1 MFLSMSEVL
10 EDVADYVNKCLGP
23 LGRNGMQFQWSDL
36 RDILI
41 QLCAT
46 LLLFIIIRI
55 FVWKRVTIILETRQ
69 AAIDKE
75 LVEAKEA
82 NRKARLLVSENQDKL
97 EAAQKEIKSMIEKA
111 EKEANARRDEII
123 SGAKAEA
130 ERRLDN
136 VELEIQTEISKK
148 NNEIHQQI
156 VDIAMLAA
164 EKIVEHEI
172 DHDKYID
179 IVNKIIEGAEK

>member
-1 MFLSMSEVL
+1 MILSMSKIL
-10 EDVADYVNKCLGP
+10 EDVSAFVDKCLGP
-23 LGRNGMQFQWSDL
+23 LGNDGFNWNTL
-36 RDILI
+36 RDIII

-55 FVWKRVTIILETRQ
+55 FVWKRVTNILETRQ

-82 NRKARLLVSENQDKL
+82 NRKARQLVSENQDKL
-97 EAAQKEIKSMIEKA
+97 DAAQQQIKSMLEKA
-111 EKEANARRDEII
+111 EKEANVRKDEII
-123 SGAKAEA
+123 QQAKDEA
-130 ERRLDN
+130 ARRLDN
-136 VELEIQTEISKK
+136 VEQEIQSEVTKK
-148 NNEIHQQI
+148 NAEIHQQI

-172 DHDKYID
+172 DQDKYID
-179 IVNKIIEGAEK
+179 LVNKIIEGANK